1 MEKNIHNTTRLG
13 NLDTIKLILTLLI
26 ILFHIQ
32 FLKGGDEHYRYMFY
46 FIKNLG
52 DCVVPA
58 FAIISGF
65 LYWRSITCIDNLKK
79 KAKKRIFII
88 FIPYLLW
95 NVINVVMRDWGVKIN
110 FWHDIILGNASPH
123 FWYLFMLMFWV
134 VFSPVLYFCYKNKKL
149 FLLFVII
156 QIIYLI
162 LKGNTIYHS
171 RVIYIEYTWAGFLG
185 YMQPNLIEKY
195 TNWKNENAKKILGI
209 ISLGIYILSYLIY
222 SKVIIPQ
229 AIIVWTYGLRA
240 VVLLIAM
247 FSLIKCKKQT
257 RLEKYAFWMFATH
270 FWLDVHVMK
279 YIFTLIHNP
288 ILYQLVTWAIVCIIG
303 FISAFIFDKTM
314 PTIYSILVGKR

>member
-95 NVINVVMRDWGVKIN
+95 NVINVVMRDWG
-110 FWHDIILGNASPH
+110 G
-123 FWYLFMLMFWV
+123 
-134 VFSPVLYFCYKNKKL
+134 
-149 FLLFVII
+149 
-156 QIIYLI
+156 
-162 LKGNTIYHS
+162 
-171 RVIYIEYTWAGFLG
+171 
-185 YMQPNLIEKY
+185 
-195 TNWKNENAKKILGI
+195 
-209 ISLGIYILSYLIY
+209 
-222 SKVIIPQ
+222 
-229 AIIVWTYGLRA
+229 
-240 VVLLIAM
+240 
-247 FSLIKCKKQT
+247 
-257 RLEKYAFWMFATH
+257 
-270 FWLDVHVMK
+270 
-279 YIFTLIHNP
+279 
-288 ILYQLVTWAIVCIIG
+288 
-303 FISAFIFDKTM
+303 
-314 PTIYSILVGKR
+314 